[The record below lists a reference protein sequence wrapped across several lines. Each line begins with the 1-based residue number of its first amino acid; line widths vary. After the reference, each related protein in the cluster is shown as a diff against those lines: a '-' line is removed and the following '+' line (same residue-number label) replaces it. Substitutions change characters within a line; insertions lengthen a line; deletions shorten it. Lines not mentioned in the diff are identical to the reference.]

1 MQTLAPREIIEPQGY
16 YLKDVYLTK
25 AGRAKAESL
34 YNYAYC
40 GGWAS
45 DHLGKYP
52 SEFDPND
59 TFEETY
65 YVKAPG
71 TLESLISDIE
81 SQATQGFEHPILEM
95 EGYSDDLIEG
105 VDYVIEFI
113 SIEEFDLQLLAKR
126 LNELHEIMEQELN
139 RLGA

>member
-1 MQTLAPREIIEPQGY
+1 MQTLETREIVEPQGY
-16 YLKDVYLTK
+16 YLKGVYLTK

-34 YNYAYC
+34 YDYAYH

-45 DHLGKYP
+45 DQLGKYP
-52 SEFDPND
+52 SCADHND
-59 TFEETY
+59 TFEESY
-65 YVKAPG
+65 YIKAPG
-71 TLESLISDIE
+71 TLEELISDIE
-81 SQATQGFEHPILEM
+81 SQATQGLEHPVLKM

-105 VDYVIEFI
+105 VDYVIEFV
-113 SIEEFDLQLLAKR
+113 SIEAFDLELLATR

>member
-25 AGRAKAESL
+25 AGRAKAEAL
-34 YNYAYC
+34 YEYAYR

-45 DHLGKYP
+45 DKLGEYSNP
-52 SEFDPND
+52 YDPND
-59 TFEETY
+59 TFEEKY
-65 YVKAPG
+65 YFKTPA
-71 TLESLISDIE
+71 TLEQLILDIE
-81 SQATQGFEHPILEM
+81 SEATGGMEHPVLEM
-95 EGYSDDLIEG
+95 EGYTENLIEG
-105 VDYVIEFI
+105 IDYVIEFI
-113 SIEEFDLQLLAKR
+113 SIEAFNLSLLADR